1 MKRLFYILTVLIILT
16 SLPIYGATRLFL
28 PNWLKEQI
36 ESKLP
41 ENSSLEIGSIET
53 DIDLTIL
60 YENVKYSQ
68 GPVTIEFP
76 DLVIE
81 PRFSLQNPLILNAEE
96 MKIVFNSNLV
106 LLNDVQIGFF
116 PKSLSLKD
124 LDLEGSLGKL
134 SKQETMFIQN
144 MSFLISEM
152 GNKKLDFKVTADRLS
167 SNVAVPLGT
176 MNVKM
181 SGLGA
186 SIKIE
191 NGVSTEI
198 KSNSIDFLFTDLEL
212 TEVQRTLKGTNFVA
226 QMDLEKRNIWTLPLS
241 FNVKDVFSA
250 QGALSK
256 SLQGSAT
263 GSWGEESIICDL
275 KEIVQLSKKCGKL
288 INLLNVSLL
297 LDNFDSQLEFVG
309 DGLCVAPNSGCPQR
323 INSDIRSKNTNLVF
337 ADIMKSGFLNPLVG
351 GIILGSLLSSPTN
364 EASEFEHQV
373 NFKVLG
379 SRIFLNDSPLIK

>member
-1 MKRLFYILTVLIILT
+1 
-16 SLPIYGATRLFL
+16 
-28 PNWLKEQI
+28 
-36 ESKLP
+36 
-41 ENSSLEIGSIET
+41 
-53 DIDLTIL
+53 
-60 YENVKYSQ
+60 
-68 GPVTIEFP
+68 
-76 DLVIE
+76 
-81 PRFSLQNPLILNAEE
+81 
-96 MKIVFNSNLV
+96 
-106 LLNDVQIGFF
+106 
-116 PKSLSLKD
+116 
-124 LDLEGSLGKL
+124 
-134 SKQETMFIQN
+134 
-144 MSFLISEM
+144 
-152 GNKKLDFKVTADRLS
+152 
-167 SNVAVPLGT
+167 
-176 MNVKM
+176 
-181 SGLGA
+181 
-186 SIKIE
+186 
-191 NGVSTEI
+191 
-198 KSNSIDFLFTDLEL
+198 
-212 TEVQRTLKGTNFVA
+212 
-226 QMDLEKRNIWTLPLS
+226 MDLEKRNIWTLPLS
-241 FNVKDVFSA
+241 FKVKDVFSA

>member
-1 MKRLFYILTVLIILT
+1 MKRLFSILAILIILT

-41 ENSSLEIGSIET
+41 ESSSLEIGSIET
-53 DIDLTIL
+53 DIDLAIL

-68 GPVTIEFP
+68 GPVSIEFP
-76 DLVIE
+76 NLVIE
-81 PRFSLQNPLILNAEE
+81 PRFSLQNPLILTAEE
-96 MKIVFNSNLV
+96 MKIVFKNNLV

-152 GNKKLDFKVTADRLS
+152 GNKKLDFKLTADSLS
-167 SNVAVPLGT
+167 SKVAVPLGT
-176 MNVKM
+176 MNLKM

-186 SIKIE
+186 SINIK
-191 NGVSTEI
+191 NGINTEI
-198 KSNSIDFLFTDLEL
+198 KSSSIDFLFTDLEL

-226 QMDLEKRNIWTLPLS
+226 QIDLEKRNVWRLPVS

-250 QGALSK
+250 QGSLSE

-275 KEIVQLSKKCGKL
+275 KDMVQLSKKCGKL

-297 LDNFDSQLEFVG
+297 LDNSSSQLEFVG

-364 EASEFEHQV
+364 EASEFEHEV